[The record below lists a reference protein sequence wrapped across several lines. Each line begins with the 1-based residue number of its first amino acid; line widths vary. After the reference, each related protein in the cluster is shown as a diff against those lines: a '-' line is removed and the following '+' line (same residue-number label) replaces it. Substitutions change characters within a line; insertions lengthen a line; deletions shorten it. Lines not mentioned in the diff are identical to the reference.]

1 MKITD
6 KERSLLKAIRDN
18 DFQDGQ
24 HPVGNWVWADGID
37 DDLGTGHGGVMASLV
52 KKGLAEHEYDND
64 PGRKHTS
71 NDNVVCITQAGF
83 DAINNSEDWNSPFNP
98 F

>member
-1 MKITD
+1 VKITD

-52 KKGLAEHEYDND
+52 KKGLA
-64 PGRKHTS
+64 
-71 NDNVVCITQAGF
+71 
-83 DAINNSEDWNSPFNP
+83 
-98 F
+98 